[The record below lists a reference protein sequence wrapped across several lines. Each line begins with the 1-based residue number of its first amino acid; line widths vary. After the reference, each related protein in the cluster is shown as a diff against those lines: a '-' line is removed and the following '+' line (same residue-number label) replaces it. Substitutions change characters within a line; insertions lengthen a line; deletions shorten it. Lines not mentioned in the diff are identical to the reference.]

1 MTKRAHYPYLFAV
14 AILSLSPL
22 LSPVVVLA
30 VDSSSIIASTS
41 TNTSTKELSEQ
52 IGSRLMRVPE
62 FDFIRHEAERLGVKA
77 YLFGGTA
84 AGYAHYVKWDMLRE
98 KGDKRYQPDRFDYDY
113 TNIYRSTQ
121 DLDIVIDGNAEQ
133 AQKLQAALQ
142 EKYPHLQGSKT
153 AWEVRLLTQDMGD
166 KQAILN
172 NPDFLNQHTD
182 SNSTGMIEITKP
194 THGDPVVRDVRDWK
208 SKEPFF
214 LKDIHEGTLHYYF
227 SPLHETT
234 KFAKE
239 GRNPPIVSA
248 IRFLTK
254 AFQYEL
260 KIKPEDLARIQ
271 KIIHDFDPKRDTQNS
286 YVANWLEKNGKKLIQ
301 NAINIEYARHTLD
314 QLGLRTK
321 LSAIK
326 ANPQVQESLSWWM
339 NKEPLRTQPIGH
351 GSGKTARELGLDVVS
366 HETNNYLAYESITR
380 AHTGD
385 PNVLISRNGAAGE
398 AALHGDGFYA
408 RTGKEGARGTGLTIR
423 FRLDPN
429 AREGVDFEKAAE
441 DYVVVKNK
449 AAIRVIPESLN
460 ISPVDYME
468 MIAAGKLGEHSDL
481 GIRERLERKMT
492 HMQNSLSAKERETLL
507 QMLRRESEMQ
517 APSVTF
523 LASFKTIFPNLYAQ
537 MDDRTRDNLNHLA
550 LKLIKNVKI
559 NSDPLPTHLQSYL
572 ALSQKELAP
581 QLIHAFL
588 QLDKIPLKADQTL
601 GLAHGKFFGVFDKY
615 LSQLSPEVVESTYKK
630 LLPTI
635 LSIKPPQMED
645 ENLSAKG
652 HLHSVLMRHLL
663 ERNPELIRPLL
674 RHPNFPDVRHQADSL
689 IQEWQRNAPTPNAP
703 IPWLNDEKIHS
714 LRTGDSHE
722 KKSAIQYFLRNP
734 VTDEVDQLIYQELR
748 SGEKQD
754 AIQFFTYQGSV
765 HPDSERLVYD
775 YLKNHSDQT
784 NGIATVANYFTKHP
798 PQNIEI
804 INDLVERTAS
814 SEFTSHFT
822 DVVAEAARKK
832 PHLLDRITDV
842 RILAKADCKTERCV
856 QLYLKALHLDVS
868 SAESLKESGRY
879 LKVLALRPLT
889 PPVDHR
895 ITEALGK
902 IITLL
907 PPNFAVREYASFLY
921 AQLEGKDPQVLQEA
935 LHIVDGVIEKTFHS
949 DPKLPEKRRLRQK
962 LSENCLLQNLTQVLK

>member
-1 MTKRAHYPYLFAV
+1 MHVLALF
-14 AILSLSPL
+14 SLSAPF
-22 LSPVVVLA
+22 
-30 VDSSSIIASTS
+30 SIIETFAADPHSISTS
-41 TNTSTKELSEQ
+41 SHASAALSTKELSEQ

-194 THGDPVVRDVRDWK
+194 THSDPVVRDVRDWK
-208 SKEPFF
+208 SKEPYF
-214 LKDIHEGTLHYYF
+214 LKDIQEGTLHYYF

-260 KIKPEDLARIQ
+260 KIKPDDLARIQ
-271 KIIHDFDPKRDTQNS
+271 KIIHDFDPKPDTQNS

-301 NAINIEYARHTLD
+301 NAINIEYARNTLD
-314 QLGLRTK
+314 QLGLREK
-321 LSAIK
+321 LSSIK
-326 ANPQVQESLSWWM
+326 ANAGVQESLAWWM
-339 NKEPLRTQPIGH
+339 NKEPLRTQPIGQ
-351 GSGKTARELGLDVVS
+351 GYGKTARELGLDIVA

-385 PNVLISRNGAAGE
+385 PNVLISRKGAEGE
-398 AALHGDGFYA
+398 AAAYGNGFYA
-408 RTGKEGARGTGLTIR
+408 RIGKKGAVGTGLTIR
-423 FRLDPN
+423 FHLDPN
-429 AREGVDFEKAAE
+429 AREGVDFEKVAE
-441 DYVVVKNK
+441 DYVVIKNK
-449 AAIRVIPESLN
+449 AAIRVIPESLK
-460 ISPVDYME
+460 IGPVEYME
-468 MIAAGKLGEHSDL
+468 MVRADKLGDHSDL

-507 QMLRRESEMQ
+507 KMLRQVSEEQ
-517 APSVTF
+517 APSLTF
-523 LASFKTIFPNLYAQ
+523 LTSFKTVFPNLYAQ
-537 MDDRTRDNLNHLA
+537 MDHRTRENLNHVA
-550 LKLIKNVKI
+550 LRLIKNVKT
-559 NSDPLPTHLQSYL
+559 NSDSFPPYLHSYMML
-572 ALSQKELAP
+572 AQKELTP
-581 QLIHAFL
+581 ELIHAFL
-588 QLDKIPLKADQTL
+588 QLDRIPVQAEQTL
-601 GLAHGKFFGVFDKY
+601 GLAHGKFFRVFDTY
-615 LSQLSPEVVESTYKK
+615 LAQLSPEEIESAYKK
-630 LLPTI
+630 LLPAI
-635 LSIKPPQMED
+635 LSIKAPQINDED
-645 ENLSAKG
+645 LSAKSK
-652 HLHSVLMRHLL
+652 LHTVLMLHLV
-663 ERNPELIRPLL
+663 ERNPDLVRPML
-674 RHPNFPDVRHQADSL
+674 RHPYFPDVRHEADRLLDQWEHSHNS
-689 IQEWQRNAPTPNAP
+689 Q
-703 IPWLNDEKIHS
+703 IPWLAGEKLHK

-722 KKSAIQYFLRNP
+722 KKSAIKYFRLGP
-734 VTDEVDQLIYQELR
+734 ATDEVDQLVYQELR
-748 SGEKQD
+748 SGEKQA
-754 AIQFFTYQGSV
+754 AIQFFTHKGSV
-765 HPDSERLVYD
+765 RPDSEHLVHD
-775 YLKNHSDQT
+775 YLKNHSDHSE
-784 NGIATVANYFTKHP
+784 GVFTVANYFTHHP

-814 SEFTSHFT
+814 SNFTYYFSG
-822 DVVAEAARKK
+822 VVAEAARRI

-842 RILAKADCKTERCV
+842 RILAKADCRTERCV
-856 QLYLKALHLDVS
+856 QLYLKALHLDLS
-868 SAESLKESGRY
+868 SPEKLVESGRY
-879 LKVLALRPLT
+879 VKVLDLRPLT

-895 ITEALGK
+895 ITEALGT

-907 PPNFAVREYASFLY
+907 PPNFAVREEASFLY
-921 AQLEGKDPQVLQEA
+921 SKLDGKEPRVLQEA
-935 LHIVDGVIEKTFHS
+935 LPIADKAIEQSFRTDDTLIEMK
-949 DPKLPEKRRLRQK
+949 RLRQK
-962 LSENCLLQNLTQVLK
+962 LAENCLIQNLTQVLK